1 MNTPNYVDIANH
13 VNGLELGTA
22 FGMSQRGAVQALI
35 EIDVPQVHITA
46 DRDVLEIGRSGWAV
60 LSGFSNQEG
69 YSGPIIHPSEFFSG
83 PMARQLH
90 FETISKKSDRVY
102 ALVEVTDPDDPD
114 ALVGWA
120 VLERTA

>member
-1 MNTPNYVDIANH
+1 MNTPSYIDIANH
-13 VNGLELGTA
+13 INGLELGTA
-22 FGMSQRGAVQALI
+22 FRMNQNGAVQELI
-35 EIDVPQVHITA
+35 EIDVPHVNITA
-46 DRDVLEIGRSGWAV
+46 DRDVLEIERSGWEA

-83 PMARQLH
+83 SMARQLH
-90 FETISKKSDRVY
+90 FEAIRKGSDRVY

-120 VLERTA
+120 VLGRTA

>member
-1 MNTPNYVDIANH
+1 MNTPDYIDIANH
-13 VNGLELGTA
+13 INKLELGTA

-35 EIDVPQVHITA
+35 EIDVPQVNITA
-46 DRDVLEIGRSGWAV
+46 DRDVLEIERSGWAA

>member
-1 MNTPNYVDIANH
+1 MNTPSYIDIANH
-13 VNGLELGTA
+13 INRLEIGTA
-22 FGMSQRGAVQALI
+22 FGMSQGGAVQALI
-35 EIDVPQVHITA
+35 EIDVPQVNITA
-46 DRDVLEIGRSGWAV
+46 DRDVLEIERSGWAA

-90 FETISKKSDRVY
+90 FKTISKKSDRVY

>member
-1 MNTPNYVDIANH
+1 MNTPNYIDIANH
-13 VNGLELGTA
+13 INKLELGTA
-22 FGMSQRGAVQALI
+22 FGMSQGGAVQALI

-46 DRDVLEIGRSGWAV
+46 DRDVLEIGRSGWAA
-60 LSGFSNQEG
+60 LSRFSNQEG

-83 PMARQLH
+83 SMARRLH
-90 FETISKKSDRVY
+90 FEAIRKRSDRVY

>member
-1 MNTPNYVDIANH
+1 MNTPDYIDIANH
-13 VNGLELGTA
+13 INKLELGTA
-22 FGMSQRGAVQALI
+22 FGMSQGGAVQAII
-35 EIDVPQVHITA
+35 EIDVPQVHITD
-46 DRDVLEIGRSGWAV
+46 DRDVLEIERSGWAA

-83 PMARQLH
+83 PMAWQLH

-120 VLERTA
+120 VLERTV

>member
-1 MNTPNYVDIANH
+1 MSTPSYIDIANH
-13 VNGLELGTA
+13 INRLELGTA
-22 FGMSQRGAVQALI
+22 FGMSQGGAVQALI

-60 LSGFSNQEG
+60 LSGFSQQQG
-69 YSGPIIHPSEFFSG
+69 YSGPIIHSSEFFSG

-90 FETISKKSDRVY
+90 FETIRKGSDRVY

>member
-1 MNTPNYVDIANH
+1 MNTPDYIDIANH
-13 VNGLELGTA
+13 INKLELGTA
-22 FGMSQRGAVQALI
+22 FGMSQGGAVQALI
-35 EIDVPQVHITA
+35 EIDVPQVNITA
-46 DRDVLEIGRSGWAV
+46 DRDVLEIERSGWAA